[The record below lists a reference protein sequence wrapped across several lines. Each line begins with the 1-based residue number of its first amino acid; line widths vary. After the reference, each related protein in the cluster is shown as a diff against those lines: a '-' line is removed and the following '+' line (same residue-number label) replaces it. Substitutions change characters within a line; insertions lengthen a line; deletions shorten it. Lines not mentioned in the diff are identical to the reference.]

1 MKLNIAV
8 LPGDG
13 VGPEVTREAV
23 RVLKAVSDF
32 CGYDFKFEEAPI
44 GGGAAVEFGSPFPQQ
59 TKERCLASSAVL
71 LGAVGGPQFD
81 SLPNERRPEA
91 GLLALRQELGCF
103 ANLRPAVAM
112 EAIADCS
119 PLRPER
125 ILGANIMIVRELLGG
140 LYFGEPRAIDA
151 EGKNAWNTMRYSAQ
165 EIERVARVAF
175 KLAEGRGKK
184 LVSVDKANV
193 LETSRLWRQVV
204 TRVSAEFPE
213 VALEHA
219 LVDSFAMNVITAP
232 TRYDVVLTE
241 NLFGDILSDETAV
254 IAGSLGLLPSASI
267 GGKVDLYEPIHGS
280 APDIAGKGIANPIGA
295 IASAAMMLRHTA
307 KLHAEADSVE
317 LAIEQVLKSGMR
329 TADLLPRAEKA
340 GGNAG
345 GRTVVGGNVAASTEE
360 IGKRIAE
367 YTVEALNTRMSY
379 FAV

>member
-23 RVLKAVSDF
+23 RVLRAVSDF
-32 CGYDFKFEEAPI
+32 CGYDFRFEESPI
-44 GGGAAVEFGSPFPQQ
+44 GGGASVEFGSPFPPQ
-59 TKERCLASSAVL
+59 TRERCLASSAVL

-81 SLPNERRPEA
+81 SLSGELRPET
-91 GLLALRQELGCF
+91 GLLALRRACGCF
-103 ANLRPAVAM
+103 ANLRPA
-112 EAIADCS
+112 IAFESLAESS

-140 LYFGEPRAIDA
+140 LYFGEPRALDTA
-151 EGKNAWNTMRYSAQ
+151 GKSAWNTMRYSES
-165 EIERVARVAF
+165 EIERVARIAF
-175 KLAEGRGKK
+175 ALAEGRSRK

-204 TRVSAEFPE
+204 TRIAAEFPT

-219 LVDSFAMNVITAP
+219 LVDSFAMNVITYP

-241 NLFGDILSDETAV
+241 NLFGDILSDETSV

-295 IASAAMMLRHTA
+295 IGSAAMLLRHTA
-307 KLHAEADSVE
+307 KLHTEADSVE
-317 LAIEQVLKSGMR
+317 AAIEQALKSGMR
-329 TADLLPRAEKA
+329 TADLLPPAERA
-340 GGNAG
+340 
-345 GRTVVGGNVAASTEE
+345 RASSTQQ
-360 IGKRIAE
+360 IGQSIAE
-367 YTVEALNTRMSY
+367 LTVEALNSRMAY

>member
-23 RVLKAVSDF
+23 RVLRAVSDF
-32 CGYDFKFEEAPI
+32 CGYDFRFEESPI
-44 GGGAAVEFGSPFPQQ
+44 GGGASVEFGSPFPPQ
-59 TKERCLASSAVL
+59 TRERCLASSAVL

-81 SLPNERRPEA
+81 SLSGELRPET
-91 GLLALRQELGCF
+91 GLLALRRACGCF
-103 ANLRPAVAM
+103 ANLRPA
-112 EAIADCS
+112 IAFESLAECS

-140 LYFGEPRAIDA
+140 LYFGEPRALDTA
-151 EGKNAWNTMRYSAQ
+151 GKSAWNTMRYSES
-165 EIERVARVAF
+165 EIERVARIAF
-175 KLAEGRGKK
+175 ALAEGRAKK

-204 TRVSAEFPE
+204 TRVAAEFPT

-219 LVDSFAMNVITAP
+219 LVDSFAMNVITYP

-241 NLFGDILSDETAV
+241 NLFGDILSDETSV

-295 IASAAMMLRHTA
+295 IGSAAMLLRHTA
-307 KLHAEADSVE
+307 KLHTEADSIE
-317 LAIEQVLKSGMR
+317 AAIEQALKSGLR
-329 TADLLPRAEKA
+329 TADLLPSAERA
-340 GGNAG
+340 
-345 GRTVVGGNVAASTEE
+345 RAASTQQ
-360 IGKRIAE
+360 IGQSIAE
-367 YTVEALNTRMSY
+367 LTVEALNSRMAY

>member
-23 RVLKAVSDF
+23 RVLRAVSDF
-32 CGYDFKFEEAPI
+32 CGYDFRFEESPI
-44 GGGAAVEFGSPFPQQ
+44 GGGASVEFGSPFPPQSV
-59 TKERCLASSAVL
+59 ERCLNAGAVL
-71 LGAVGGPQFD
+71 LGAVGGPKFD
-81 SLPNERRPEA
+81 SLPHERRPEA
-91 GLLALRQELGCF
+91 GLLALRHELGCF
-103 ANLRPAVAM
+103 ANLRPAIAY

-125 ILGANIMIVRELLGG
+125 IAGANILIVRELLGG
-140 LYFGEPRAIDA
+140 LYFGEPRQLDPVS
-151 EGKNAWNTMRYSAQ
+151 KSAWNTMRYSEM

-175 KLAEGRGKK
+175 KLALGRSKK

-193 LETSRLWRQVV
+193 LEASRLWRQVV
-204 TRVSAEFPE
+204 TRTAAEFPE

-219 LVDSFAMNVITAP
+219 LVDSFAMNVITYP

-254 IAGSLGLLPSASI
+254 IAGSLGMLPSASI

-295 IASAAMMLRHTA
+295 IASAAMLLRHTA

-317 LAIEQVLKSGMR
+317 VAIEQVLKSGMR
-329 TADLLPRAEKA
+329 TADLLPAEERGSA
-340 GGNAG
+340 C
-345 GRTVVGGNVAASTEE
+345 STEE
-360 IGKRIAE
+360 IGQRIAE
-367 YTVEALNTRMSY
+367 CTVEALNSRMAY

>member
-23 RVLKAVSDF
+23 RVLRAVSDF
-32 CGYDFKFEEAPI
+32 CGYDFRFEESPI
-44 GGGAAVEFGSPFPQQ
+44 GGGASVEFGSPFPPQ
-59 TKERCLASSAVL
+59 TRERCLASSAVL

-81 SLPNERRPEA
+81 TLSGELRPET
-91 GLLALRQELGCF
+91 GLLALRHACGCF
-103 ANLRPAVAM
+103 ANLRPA
-112 EAIADCS
+112 IAFESIAECS

-125 ILGANIMIVRELLGG
+125 ILGANILLVRELLGG

-151 EGKNAWNTMRYSAQ
+151 DGKSAWNTMRYSEQ

-175 KLAEGRGKK
+175 KLAEGRSKK

-204 TRVSAEFPE
+204 TRVAAEFPA
-213 VALEHA
+213 VTLEHA
-219 LVDSFAMNVITAP
+219 LVDSFAMNVITYP

-241 NLFGDILSDETAV
+241 NLFGDILSDETSV
-254 IAGSLGLLPSASI
+254 IAGSLGMLPSASI

-295 IASAAMMLRHTA
+295 IGSAAMLLRHTA
-307 KLHAEADSVE
+307 KLHAEADSIE
-317 LAIEQVLKSGMR
+317 AAIEQVLKSGMR
-329 TADLLPRAEKA
+329 TADLLPAAERVRAC
-340 GGNAG
+340 
-345 GRTVVGGNVAASTEE
+345 STQE
-360 IGKRIAE
+360 IGQKIAE
-367 YTVEALNTRMSY
+367 HTIETLNSRMAY